1 MLKRIFGYR
10 SDKSLFAE
18 KLGLT
23 VMTASRALNDLYDA
37 NLLIYEIGGKT
48 GRSKEYR
55 RISDPEYFEKGR
67 RFIKSPVKKVVYV
80 KSAPAGTLVAG
91 LEALAELSMIN
102 PPNCSG
108 SCWAW
113 LAPLPTTTIRGQSL
127 TRVYS
132 ITNIYRAIRIILPSL
147 YICYQSTMSNIKG
160 KVPPTHI

>member
-1 MLKRIFGYR
+1 
-10 SDKSLFAE
+10 
-18 KLGLT
+18 
-23 VMTASRALNDLYDA
+23 MTASRALNDLYDA

-113 LAPLPTTTIRGQSL
+113 LAPFPTTTIRGQSESAGINRH
-127 TRVYS
+127 RVGDERAPRERS
-132 ITNIYRAIRIILPSL
+132 SCTITTPSHARVAARPHV
-147 YICYQSTMSNIKG
+147 KR
-160 KVPPTHI
+160 